1 MRKDKLQNNLNKI
14 SFAKSQNLIPEIS
27 RNYKLSSYEESVET
41 SSGEA
46 NRRLYEM
53 VADDEKPDIDLL
65 KQEIENEEAEE
76 SDNENIESEQP

>member
-1 MRKDKLQNNLNKI
+1 MRKDKLVNKLNKI
-14 SFAKSQNLIPEIS
+14 AFAKSQNVIPEIS

-53 VADDEKPDIDLL
+53 VADEDPEIDLL
-65 KQEIENEEAEE
+65 KQEIQREEDEGSHDENTEL
-76 SDNENIESEQP
+76 EQP